1 MDHSTAQHESS
12 GEVGLQEPISLRIPS
27 RSDYALLARLLVSS
41 VGATAGFDPEDIYDL
56 KLAVSEAVTNVI
68 QHASVGYMQVDYR
81 ALPHVVEVTVTDSG
95 GGFNLSELTQETGE
109 HGGFGL
115 TVIRNLV
122 DEVTLD
128 SAEHGTTLKMTRRA
142 SKTPS

>member
-95 GGFNLSELTQETGE
+95 GGFNISELTQETGE

-142 SKTPS
+142 SKASA

>member
-1 MDHSTAQHESS
+1 MDYSTAQHESK

-27 RSDYALLARLLVSS
+27 RSDYALLARLVVSS
-41 VGATAGFDPEDIYDL
+41 VGATAGFGPEDIYEL

-68 QHASVGYMQVDYR
+68 QHASVDYMQVDYR
-81 ALPHVVEVTVTDSG
+81 VLPRVVEVTVTDAG
-95 GGFNLSELTQETGE
+95 GGFNIAELAREPGE

-128 SAEHGTTLKMTRRA
+128 SAERGTTLKMTRRA
-142 SKTPS
+142 SKTSS

>member
-1 MDHSTAQHESS
+1 MDYSTAQHESR
-12 GEVGLQEPISLRIPS
+12 GEVGLQEPISLRVPS
-27 RSDYALLARLLVSS
+27 RSDYALLARLIVSS
-41 VGATAGFDPEDIYDL
+41 VGATAGFGPEDIYDL

-68 QHASVGYMQVDYR
+68 QHASVDYMQVDYR
-81 ALPHVVEVTVTDSG
+81 VLPQVIEVTVTDEG
-95 GGFNLSELTQETGE
+95 GGFNIAELTREPGE

-128 SAEHGTTLKMTRRA
+128 SAEHGTILKMTRRA
-142 SKTPS
+142 SKASS

>member
-41 VGATAGFDPEDIYDL
+41 IGATAGFGPEDIYDL

-95 GGFNLSELTQETGE
+95 GGFNIAELTQETGE

-128 SAEHGTTLKMTRRA
+128 SAEHGTTLKMTRRV